1 MRPVLCP
8 NFCLVLGLSAVV
20 ALVTN
25 IAAADDS
32 ARPPA
37 PARTEAVPPPLP
49 PISSSPI
56 ESFRQLLA
64 MKPAERAQALT
75 NRSAE
80 VRNKILAKIQDY
92 VALKPDERELR
103 LRTTE
108 VEWYFLQLRPVMPSV
123 RQLQSIPDADR
134 QMVESRLAIWDRL
147 SAEQQQQVIKY
158 MPLLNWHSPPPP
170 IPGAPQTSA
179 EAQSWENFNRK
190 LDDWQKLPSDQ
201 RRDIYIRFKE
211 FFALNGDERDKT
223 LHLLSEPERAQI
235 EKALAK
241 FDQVPPLR
249 RQRILATWARLEAMS
264 NQEREE
270 FVRNADHWQAM
281 TPAER
286 QTLRA
291 LFTQLPPPMP
301 PMPPNFPPMP
311 PKPSGAGARRSQ
323 VTLAGTNADLPQ

>member
-1 MRPVLCP
+1 MKPTVCP
-8 NFCLVLGLSAVV
+8 KIFMMLGLSVAV
-20 ALVTN
+20 ALATRV
-25 IAAADDS
+25 AAAADS
-32 ARPPA
+32 ARPVN
-37 PARTEAVPPPLP
+37 PARAETVTPPLP
-49 PISSSPI
+49 PPPRSPV

-64 MKPAERAQALT
+64 MKPGERELALT
-75 NRSAE
+75 NRPPE
-80 VRNKILAKIQDY
+80 IRNKILAKIRDY
-92 VALKPDERELR
+92 LALKPDERELS

-108 VEWYFLQLRPVMPSV
+108 VEWYFLQLRQQQPDSRPIQSV
-123 RQLQSIPDADR
+123 PETDR
-134 QMVESRLAIWDRL
+134 PMVESRLEIWDRL
-147 SAEQQQQVIKY
+147 SPEQQQQVIKY
-158 MPLLNWHSPPPP
+158 MALLNWRPPPPP

-179 EAQSWENFNRK
+179 ETQSWENFNRK

-241 FDQVPPLR
+241 FDQVSPLR
-249 RQRILATWARLEAMS
+249 RQRILATWGRLEAMS

-291 LFTQLPPPMP
+291 LFTQLPPPVPPNLP
-301 PMPPNFPPMP
+301 PMPHRPR
-311 PKPSGAGARRSQ
+311 GAGARGPD
-323 VTLAGTNADLPQ
+323 VNLAGTNADLPQ